1 MHNYYNFCRKIYIII
16 LLYLYKF
23 IFFASII
30 NDVNGSLS
38 NPENLKLILYFPF
51 LYVCIRLFFFIK
63 FVVQIIIFL
72 TLSINMTRNSKNLEL
87 NYRRI
92 FF

>member
-1 MHNYYNFCRKIYIII
+1 MHNYYNFFVEKFI
-16 LLYLYKF
+16 LLFFF
-23 IFFASII
+23 IFINLSFFASII

-51 LYVCIRLFFFIK
+51 LYVCIRLFFIK

-72 TLSINMTRNSKNLEL
+72 TLSINMTRNSKIWN
-87 NYRRI
+87 
-92 FF
+92 